1 MKSYNYRINLFHGHL
16 LLGELELPLRDE
28 SVLVPVH
35 GLEGGL
41 TVHVQV
47 QKISRNKQI
56 IKGQRNTV
64 HGAKQLTYKERGTGE
79 TDDPTEK

>member
-16 LLGELELPLRDE
+16 LLGELELPLRNE

-56 IKGQRNTV
+56 IKGQRYIV
-64 HGAKQLTYKERGTGE
+64 HSNKAIDT
-79 TDDPTEK
+79 